1 MIRVTAG
8 VAAAGHR
15 GVDLAGLVGI
25 GVLARER
32 RTGTASYCEF
42 FKLLIHTVASK
53 AGGTA

>member
-15 GVDLAGLVGI
+15 GVDLAGL